1 MDLQRIS
8 GENTTFTCCQA
19 ECGGLFCKTENEIRI
34 KLKLS
39 ADFYQSCAAITITTQ
54 CAQRNVLSNGISET
68 KRVRTMFKCWT
79 FLYLTFFPYYNIGL
93 LNKNHN
99 QSFSNMAI
107 KFYLLKLQSKY
118 FQIVYILLRLF

>member
-8 GENTTFTCCQA
+8 GENTTFTSCQA

-54 CAQRNVLSNGISET
+54 CVQRNVLSNGISES

-93 LNKNHN
+93 LNKTIMNPFPIWPLN
-99 QSFSNMAI
+99 FI
-107 KFYLLKLQSKY
+107 C
-118 FQIVYILLRLF
+118 